1 MSGTAAA
8 RGWLSCEVC
17 GTLSRPPLASRTRCY
32 ETPACP
38 QCGAPVQARLPDSLK
53 RSTALLIAAALLY
66 LPSNLLPI
74 METRSLVESRT
85 DTIWSGARYLWDTGS
100 WPLAVIV
107 VIASIVVPLL
117 KLGVLSG
124 LVVSVRLGRVQG
136 KLQRARLYRL
146 VEFIGRWSMLD
157 IFVVAVLAGV
167 MQLDVAG
174 TVTPR
179 AGALAFSGVVVL
191 TLLAAACFDPRLIW
205 DIPDAGPASPREGI
219 VHG

>member
-1 MSGTAAA
+1 MNETAAV

-17 GTLSRPPLASRTRCY
+17 GTLSRPPLASPVRCY
-32 ETPACP
+32 EAPACP
-38 QCGAPVQARLPDSLK
+38 ECGAPVQARLPDSLG
-53 RSTALLIAAALLY
+53 RTSALLVGALLLY

-100 WPLAVIV
+100 WPLAMIV

-117 KLGVLSG
+117 KLAVLTA

-136 KLQRARLYRL
+136 KLRRARLYRL

-157 IFVVAVLAGV
+157 IYVVAVLAGV

-205 DIPDAGPASPREGI
+205 DPADNGRAADPKGSG
-219 VHG
+219 HG